1 MIRDPS
7 ADFQDDGGTPG
18 WRARHAT
25 VIDIYPSRWQAVR
38 AHLKR
43 NPWTVFCLFV
53 AVSFIPSIVFF
64 GGLILLTI
72 WYSIFG

>member
-1 MIRDPS
+1 MRR
-7 ADFQDDGGTPG
+7 ADEFADDGGTPG

-43 NPWTVFCLFV
+43 HPWTIFCLFV
-53 AVSFIPSIVFF
+53 AASLLPYCVMFF
-64 GGLILLTI
+64 GLVGLTI
-72 WYSIFG
+72 WYSLFG